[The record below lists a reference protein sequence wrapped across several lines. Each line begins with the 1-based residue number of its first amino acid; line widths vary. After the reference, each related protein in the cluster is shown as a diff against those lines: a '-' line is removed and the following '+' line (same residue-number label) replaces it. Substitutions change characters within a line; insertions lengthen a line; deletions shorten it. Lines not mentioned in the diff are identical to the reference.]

1 MTSIIICALI
11 CLTVIFCVVFIV
23 HKGLPPIIIEHRE
36 MEWVPK
42 TEEPNPIRFTDTK
55 EDKPSE
61 DEKVLSEKEEMEKV
75 LQDVAS
81 TVTALF
87 RGEVDISELN

>member
-42 TEEPNPIRFTDTK
+42 TEEPNPIEATDTK
-55 EDKPSE
+55 ED
-61 DEKVLSEKEEMEKV
+61 EKVPSEKEEMEKV

-81 TVTALF
+81 TITALF

>member
-42 TEEPNPIRFTDTK
+42 TEDPNPIGFTDTK

>member
-23 HKGLPPIIIEHRE
+23 HKGLPPIIIEHRD
-36 MEWVPK
+36 MERVPK
-42 TEEPNPIRFTDTK
+42 TEEPDPSGFTDTK
-55 EDKPSE
+55 E

>member
-23 HKGLPPIIIEHRE
+23 HKGLPPIIIERRE

-42 TEEPNPIRFTDTK
+42 TEDSNPIEFTNTK
-55 EDKPSE
+55 E
-61 DEKVLSEKEEMEKV
+61 DEKVPSEKEEMEKV

>member
-36 MEWVPK
+36 MELVPK
-42 TEEPNPIRFTDTK
+42 TEDPNPIGFTGTK
-55 EDKPSE
+55 EDKQSE
-61 DEKVLSEKEEMEKV
+61 DEKVPSEKEEMEKV

>member
-23 HKGLPPIIIEHRE
+23 HKGLPPIIIERRE
-36 MEWVPK
+36 MEGVPK
-42 TEEPNPIRFTDTK
+42 TEDSNPIGFTNTK
-55 EDKPSE
+55 E
-61 DEKVLSEKEEMEKV
+61 DEKVPSEKEEMEKV

>member
-36 MEWVPK
+36 MERVPK
-42 TEEPNPIRFTDTK
+42 TEDPNPIGSTDTK
-55 EDKPSE
+55 ED
-61 DEKVLSEKEEMEKV
+61 EKVPSEKEEMEKV

-81 TVTALF
+81 TITALF

>member
-23 HKGLPPIIIEHRE
+23 HKGLPPIIIERRE

-42 TEEPNPIRFTDTK
+42 TEDSNPIGLTDTK
-55 EDKPSE
+55 ED
-61 DEKVLSEKEEMEKV
+61 EKVPSEKEEMEKV

>member
-55 EDKPSE
+55 ED
-61 DEKVLSEKEEMEKV
+61 EKVPSEKEEMEKV

>member
-42 TEEPNPIRFTDTK
+42 TEDPNPIVFTDTK
-55 EDKPSE
+55 ED
-61 DEKVLSEKEEMEKV
+61 EKVPSEKEEMEKV